1 MAFRILADECS
12 ACGLCADVCPSESI
26 KEGDDF
32 YVINSDTCDNC
43 GTCLDECPNEAIVEE

>member
-1 MAFRILADECS
+1 MAFRILPDECS